1 MSLGVY
7 AVIAFIPIIV
17 TIVLMIAFNWPAKR
31 ALPLAWA
38 IALVIAIAL
47 WHMSVKSGIAYTLTG
62 FLSAF
67 ETLVIIFGAILIMNT
82 LSRSGAMSAINR
94 MFTHITPDARLQA
107 IIIGFIFG
115 AFIEGA
121 AGFGTPAALAA
132 PLLISVGFPPLA
144 AAIIALEFNSV
155 PVCYGA
161 VGTPTNTAFSTI
173 AGSLT
178 GYSDTNVYRMALTKY
193 TAIHMAI
200 GTFLILIVGVGILCK
215 FFGKRKK
222 FSDVVPVIPFI
233 IYVSVLFDVIYLLIA
248 SFIGPELVSLVAAV
262 ITLFVVIFTTGKGFL
277 VPKDVWTFDEK
288 EKWDSTWLSTT
299 KVEAPKTS
307 NMPLVKAWIPYFII
321 AIVLVLTRVSQNVG
335 MDWANS
341 MRKFT
346 VGTGSSNAIL
356 GLNWN
361 WAILWSPGIVFIIVA
376 LITVAI
382 HGMSGE
388 AVAGAWKDTFKMV
401 KGAAIALLFGV
412 AMVNLFRYS
421 NVTVLANDPASTE
434 VIASSMLVVMAK
446 ALAAVFK
453 VAYVVIAPFIGVLG
467 AFMSGSNTVSNT
479 LFSALQY
486 QAAVE
491 VGLPT
496 VIIVALQN
504 NGGAIGNMICVN
516 NVVSATATTGTV
528 GNEGRIIRTNILP
541 CVLFSILVIVI
552 ACVEMFVLH
561 VSDPVETG
569 AIVNFMTML

>member
-1 MSLGVY
+1 MSLGTY
-7 AVIAFIPIIV
+7 AIIAFIPIIV

-38 IALVIAIAL
+38 IALVIAIIL
-47 WHMSVKSGIAYTLTG
+47 WQMSVKSAIAYTITG

-94 MFTHITPDARLQA
+94 MFTHITPDARIQA

-173 AGSLT
+173 SESLK
-178 GYSDTNVYRMALTKY
+178 GYSDTNVYRMALTRY

-200 GTFLILIVGVGILCK
+200 GTFLILIVGIAILCK
-215 FFGKRKK
+215 LFGKRKK
-222 FSDVVPVIPFI
+222 MSDVVPVIPFI
-233 IYVSVLFDVIYLLIA
+233 IYVAVLFDVIYLIIA
-248 SFIGPELVSLVAAV
+248 NFIGPELVSLVAAV
-262 ITLFVVIFTTGKGFL
+262 VTLFVVIFTTNKGFL
-277 VPKDVWTFDEK
+277 VPKEVWTFDDK
-288 EKWDSTWLSTT
+288 EKWDSTWVSTT
-299 KVEAPKTS
+299 KVAAPKTS
-307 NMPLVKAWIPYFII
+307 DMPLIKAWIPYFII
-321 AIVLVLTRVSQNVG
+321 AIILVLTRVAQNVG
-335 MDWANS
+335 VGWANS
-341 MRKFT
+341 MKNFK
-346 VGTGSSNAIL
+346 VGTGASNVIL

-376 LITVAI
+376 LITVGI
-382 HGMSGE
+382 HGMKGD
-388 AVAGAWKDTFKMV
+388 AVSGAWKDTFKMV

-421 NVTVLANDPASTE
+421 NVSVLAANPESTE
-434 VIASSMLVVMAK
+434 IIASSMLVVMAK
-446 ALAAVFK
+446 ALAAIFK
-453 VAYVVIAPFIGVLG
+453 TAYVVIAPFIGVLG

-541 CVLFSILVIVI
+541 CVLFSILVIVV
-552 ACVEMFVLH
+552 ACIEMFVLH
-561 VSDPVETG
+561 VSDPVATG
-569 AIVNFMTML
+569 SVANLMMML